1 VQQVHK
7 EDKDHRQ
14 QVLEVRLEHKVPKD
28 HKDHHHKD
36 QQVRQVHKEDKDHR
50 QQVLEVQ

>member
-1 VQQVHK
+1 MLQDLQVIE
-7 EDKDHRQ
+7 EDKDHRQQVLQDLQVIEEDKGHRQ

-36 QQVRQVHKEDKDHR
+36 Q
-50 QQVLEVQ
+50 